1 MLVLFPL
8 LLFTY
13 PLVLHLGVYFGHVEL
28 ALVYL
33 GIMLTLPFLFALLR
47 QTKPVAWQIITAGLA
62 FILLLLE
69 KENYQLIIKLIPLSV
84 NSLLLW
90 LFASTLGKDRIP
102 LITRF
107 ASLMRK
113 DMPPAVII
121 YTRWATVA
129 WSVYFLLMTILLLL
143 FSVYA
148 SLEVWSF
155 FSNILSYFL
164 LAMMFL
170 AEFIVRRIFLRKY
183 MDYSFTEFI
192 QRLRHIDFRSVYK
205 STSIKP

>member
-8 LLFTY
+8 LIFTY

-47 QTKPVAWQIITAGLA
+47 QTKPAAWQIITAGLA

-84 NSLLLW
+84 NFLLLW

-107 ASLMRK
+107 ASMMRK

-129 WSVYFLLMTILLLL
+129 WSVYFLLMTILLFL

-148 SLEVWSF
+148 SLEAWSF